1 MRRIMI
7 LLKEGF
13 EKSLREVEDYKVNP
27 DAIPYI
33 NMTED
38 RDNVQ
43 YYVYAEFPGV
53 KDVVGIKDV
62 IVKYRDVEYRLR

>member
-1 MRRIMI
+1 MEID
-7 LLKEGF
+7 G
-13 EKSLREVEDYKVNP
+13 VEYKVNP
-27 DAIPYI
+27 DARPYI

-53 KDVVGIKDV
+53 KDVVNIKEV
-62 IVKYRDVEYRLR
+62 IVKYRDVEYKLR